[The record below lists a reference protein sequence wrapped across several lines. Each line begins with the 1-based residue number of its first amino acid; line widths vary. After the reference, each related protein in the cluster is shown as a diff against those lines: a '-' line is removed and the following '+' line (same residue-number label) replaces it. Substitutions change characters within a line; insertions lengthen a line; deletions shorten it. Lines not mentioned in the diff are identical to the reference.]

1 MGTHPVNVRSD
12 GEGLH
17 MDRRGISNHARH
29 RFALAACAVLTIVVA
44 LVLAGCAA
52 APTASM
58 PAGGMSAAT
67 PAVAESATTNAASG
81 AQLCAV
87 CGGLGEPTEAL
98 GSATMD
104 NGTQVVSIAIVG
116 GYYVPNK
123 VTVKAGMP
131 VKVVF
136 SGSAKGCVAKPTFKS
151 LGKATDVTA
160 TGVGT
165 IELGTLTA
173 GTYGW
178 TCGMGANPGSIV
190 VQ

>member
-1 MGTHPVNVRSD
+1 M
-12 GEGLH
+12 
-17 MDRRGISNHARH
+17 
-29 RFALAACAVLTIVVA
+29 
-44 LVLAGCAA
+44 LVLVPVAIAALMLSGCTS

-58 PAGGMSAAT
+58 PASGMSAAT
-67 PAVAESATTNAASG
+67 PAVAESATANAASS

-98 GSATMD
+98 GTATMD
-104 NGTQVVSIAIVG
+104 NGTQVVSIKIVG

-136 SGSAKGCVAKPTFKS
+136 SGFAKGCVAKPTFKS

-160 TGVGT
+160 TGIGT
-165 IELGTLTA
+165 IELGALTA
-173 GTYGW
+173 GTYGF
-178 TCGMGANPGSIV
+178 TCSMGANPGSIV

>member
-1 MGTHPVNVRSD
+1 MN
-12 GEGLH
+12 
-17 MDRRGISNHARH
+17 RRGISSRARH
-29 RFALAACAVLTIVVA
+29 MLVLAACGAASVAVVA
-44 LVLAGCAA
+44 SFLAGCTA
-52 APTASM
+52 APTASAPM
-58 PAGGMSAAT
+58 TGKPVAAASAA
-67 PAVAESATTNAASG
+67 SDTTTAAST

-98 GSATMD
+98 GTATVE

-160 TGVGT
+160 SGTGT